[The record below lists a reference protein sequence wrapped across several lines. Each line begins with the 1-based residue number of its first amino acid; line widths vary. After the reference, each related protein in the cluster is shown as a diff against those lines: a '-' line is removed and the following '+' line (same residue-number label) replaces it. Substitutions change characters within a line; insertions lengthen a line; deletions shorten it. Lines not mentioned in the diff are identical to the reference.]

1 MMSKDLPWRDAH
13 RIRLHKW
20 ANNRSME
27 GVEYIMPD
35 LGQTLVPIP
44 QKAGSRKKVEDN
56 KEEVEEKKEK
66 FQVEMGP
73 NLAFK
78 HEEVKRKTASHFFLD
93 AKLSGGPIQCDE
105 DDGTCDELE

>member
-1 MMSKDLPWRDAH
+1 MMSKNLPWRDAH

-35 LGQTLVPIP
+35 LGQTLFDIP
-44 QKAGSRKKVEDN
+44 PKAGSQKKVDGQM
-56 KEEVEEKKEK
+56 EEMQVKKEK
-66 FQVEMGP
+66 VQIEMGT

-78 HEEVKRKTASHFFLD
+78 HEGIKRKAASHFFLD

-105 DDGTCDELE
+105 DDGTCDEME